1 MSRNSLCVRVQKG
14 GQSTTYNPAQ
24 NSGHRE
30 REVGPAETGGD
41 MSISR
46 DSISDIWGERTP
58 HAAGEWPARV
68 DERTVEKPDKWVQ
81 SCCILCSNGCALDI
95 GVKGGRIVGVRGR
108 KADRVNRGR
117 LGPKGLH
124 GWEANHSAAR
134 LTRPLVRRD
143 GKLRETTWERAMK
156 LIVRKTK
163 EIQKKYTSGA
173 IGVYNTGQLFLEEYY
188 TLSMIVH
195 AGLGTNNM
203 DGNTRLCTATAAQA
217 LKETF
222 GSDGQP
228 GSYADFDEADCFLLA
243 GHNMAA
249 TQTVLWSRILD
260 RRRGDNPP
268 KLVVI
273 DPRETETAAEADVHL
288 APRVG
293 TNVAVMNG
301 LLNLIIEAGK
311 LDEEFIEEHTVGFER
326 LREVVSEYT
335 PERVQELAGIPAGKL
350 RAAARLLGNAEKL
363 FSTVLQG
370 FYQSHQATAASV
382 QVNNLNLIRGMIG
395 RPGRGLLQMNGQ
407 PTAENTRETGCDG
420 EFPAF
425 RNWHNPAHLDDLAE
439 RWNVDPSVIPH
450 WHNPAHAMEIFRHAE
465 LGSIKFLWIICTNPA
480 VSLPELHRIRKILSQ
495 ENLFVVVQDAFLT
508 ETAELADVV
517 LPAAIW
523 GEKTGTFTNADRT
536 VHISHK
542 AVEPPGEARSDL
554 DIFLD
559 YAERMDFRDREG
571 GPLIKWTDAEG
582 AFEHWKKCS
591 EGWLCDYSGMS
602 YSKLSRGSGIQWPC
616 NKEHPKGAERL
627 YTDFIFPTAADR
639 CETYGHDIET
649 GAARTPLEY
658 EAHDPQGR
666 AILKAAHYS
675 PPLEEPDD
683 RYPFWLTTGRVV
695 YHWHTRTKTARSREL
710 QEAAPDAF
718 IQISK
723 RDAER
728 LGVTDGD
735 MLLVTSRRGRAR
747 ATARVGGILDG
758 HIFMPFHYGY
768 WDEPDGEGRPRAA
781 NELTLTA
788 WDPVSKQPYYKYAAV
803 QVLKEGG
810 AGFTQKL
817 ADAAGK
823 LVDRAGK
830 LADKV
835 MSSAHAERS
844 RVADYVG
851 ILIGANESFAAACE
865 TVAGH
870 HPAEAEIQMG
880 MKKLGQFSTRAV
892 ESLRPFRDKYGERDA
907 DEPNELRS
915 ALFPATRPGS
925 YGVLRD
931 LHALYVMAAEVHIA
945 LAVVMQCSK
954 ELRDEELLGVC
965 IHLDE
970 QNKRQQ
976 AWLVTQI
983 EHRAS
988 HTLVV
993 PQ

>member
-1 MSRNSLCVRVQKG
+1 MVN
-14 GQSTTYNPAQ
+14 
-24 NSGHRE
+24 
-30 REVGPAETGGD
+30 
-41 MSISR
+41 SR

-58 HAAGEWPARV
+58 HVNDEWPARV
-68 DERTVEKPDKWVQ
+68 DERTLEKPDKWVQ

-95 GVKGGRIVGVRGR
+95 GVRDGRMVGVRGR
-108 KADRVNRGR
+108 RSDRVNKGR

-124 GWEANHSAAR
+124 GWVANHSHAR
-134 LTRPLVRRD
+134 LTRPLVRRN
-143 GKLRETTWERAMK
+143 GKLKETTWEQAMK

-163 EIQKKYTSGA
+163 EIRKKYTSGA
-173 IGVYNTGQLFLEEYY
+173 IGIYNTGQLFLEEYY
-188 TLSMIVH
+188 TLSMIAH

-228 GSYADFDEADCFLLA
+228 GSYSDFDEADCFLLA
-243 GHNMAA
+243 GHNMAS

-260 RRRGDNPP
+260 RRRSDNPP

-273 DPRETETAAEADVHL
+273 DPRETWTAKEADVHL

-301 LLNLIIEAGK
+301 LLNLIIESK
-311 LDEEFIEEHTVGFER
+311 NIDKEFIDEHTVGFEK
-326 LREVVSEYT
+326 LREVVSQYT
-335 PERVQELAGIPAGKL
+335 PERVQEITGIPAKKL
-350 RAAARLLGNAEKL
+350 RSAARLLGEAEKL

-395 RPGRGLLQMNGQ
+395 KPGCGLLQMNGQ
-407 PTAENTRETGCDG
+407 PTAENTRETGCNG

-425 RNWHNPAHLDDLAE
+425 RNWHNPAHLYDLAE
-439 RWNVDPSVIPH
+439 RWNVEPSTIPH
-450 WHNPAHAMEIFRHAE
+450 WHLPAHAMEIFRHAE

-495 ENLFVVVQDAFLT
+495 ENLFVVVQDAFMT

-542 AVEPPGEARSDL
+542 AIDPPGEAKSDL

-559 YAERMDFRDREG
+559 YAERMDFRDKDG
-571 GPLIKWTDAEG
+571 QPLIKWSDAEG
-582 AFEHWKKCS
+582 AFEHWKECAR
-591 EGWLCDYSGMS
+591 GWLCDYSGLT
-602 YSKLSRGSGIQWPC
+602 YQKLSRSSGIQWPC
-616 NKEHPKGAERL
+616 NKEHPKGTERL
-627 YTDFIFPTAADR
+627 YTDFIFPTSAER

-649 GAARTPLEY
+649 GAARTPEEY
-658 EAHDPQGR
+658 EAHDPMGR

-675 PPLEEPDD
+675 PPMEEPDEK
-683 RYPFWLTTGRVV
+683 YPFWLTTGRVV
-695 YHWHTRTKTARSREL
+695 YHWHTRTKTGRSREL
-710 QEAAPDAF
+710 QEAAPEAF
-718 IQISK
+718 IEISAN
-723 RDAER
+723 DAER
-728 LGVTDGD
+728 LDIVEGD
-735 MLLVTSRRGRAR
+735 MLEVASRRGSVRAP
-747 ATARVGGILDG
+747 ARIGGIIDG
-758 HIFMPFHYGY
+758 HVFMPFHYGY
-768 WDEPDGEGRPRAA
+768 WDESDDEHARAA

-803 QVLKEGG
+803 QVHK
-810 AGFTQKL
+810 AGEEAFTKKL
-817 ADAAGK
+817 ADVAGK
-823 LVDRAGK
+823 VVDKASE
-830 LADKV
+830 LTDKV

-844 RVADYVG
+844 RVPDYIG
-851 ILIGANESFAAACE
+851 ILTEANEQFSTACASVAAHHLEE
-865 TVAGH
+865 T
-870 HPAEAEIQMG
+870 EIQFG
-880 MKKLGQFSTRAV
+880 MKKLGQLSTEAV
-892 ESLRPFRDKYGERDA
+892 ESLRPFTSRYGEYDA
-907 DEPNELRS
+907 KEPDNLRTT
-915 ALFPATRPGS
+915 LFPAVRAGAF
-925 YGVLRD
+925 GVLRD
-931 LHALYVMAAEVHIA
+931 LHALFVMTSEIHIA
-945 LAVVMQCSK
+945 LTIVMQSSK
-954 ELRDEELLGVC
+954 ELRDEELLNVC